1 MAMSPLRHALQR
13 EIFTPR
19 EQRLLAVSFVWKAG
33 RKRKSAILCAAVSS
47 EQKASGEV
55 VLMTV
60 KAVKSHYKLNDS
72 WPASE
77 LTLVDGIDAVK
88 ETAEFHL
95 HLDKVYKWVSS
106 SSAEKKAF
114 VTCLWKINQRYLQDK
129 VQFLNI
135 SPAILEEVLPWQH
148 GRVPATPE
156 SKAVEEEAEEE
167 DFQELTLREAVDVQR
182 LMEESD
188 GAMQDA
194 QAFTQTLHAN
204 LASLDQENFHS
215 LMETERQGEQLLS
228 LLDEALLEVT
238 HIEDVLSHYDELL
251 HGVQKQ
257 MDILHASSAWLQ
269 HIDRNHSQLCSE
281 LCQLVDRLSVREEHL
296 QVLTKGDLENEEQ
309 MKGCVAAVR
318 ALSQGLNAPLSTG
331 QRRLQGAA
339 EQLIRFESVRQ
350 TFELRLCRHITSAVI
365 LQGLREGEDGAGT
378 EPWKPHAFH
387 VSLLRYK
394 PLMEW
399 LKESNP
405 IILQQLS
412 KVYAENICKLYERQM
427 KDLFDAARL
436 QLCGLK
442 DSKKI
447 GVISAL
453 PDSVTSAA
461 GCMASASR
469 SAPVSSY
476 SEGQASMVIQQV
488 FRQLGAVCIKEQEFL
503 TSFFGLNSSS
513 STVAFHAGRRSSVV
527 DQTQNPVTREQ
538 KKRPHSWI
546 RMSASLEAPEP
557 CVEGWDC
564 VQAVLGSAEPRLC
577 ALLSSCEKAE
587 PLSCLVVLRCVG
599 RGLSQYQLQLTASF
613 YCSLLRC
620 AQQHSQHS
628 LRTCA
633 ESLCR
638 EVESPQAL
646 KRTRGGILPFVTRL
660 EDFMYHGKAI
670 LMGEEERWG
679 LDSLYAKLLKAA
691 VHTLEKLSGSNAR
704 SGPLVVRLMNY
715 HQLVNFL
722 EQLRLSGLEEVHEEA
737 KERMALHLRH
747 YMAMQMGQPLGLLSD
762 FLDGVQGHL
771 AHGVQEEEVGFQLAY
786 SKQELRRVAE
796 RYTGREVRRI
806 LEASHRRLSR
816 ELADSPRLLQEV
828 WSAMKTAFL
837 EKYREAES
845 LINKCYPGAGI
856 SLDFTEQDLLEYF
869 STISRD
875 SPT

>member
-1 MAMSPLRHALQR
+1 MAVSPLRHTLQR

-19 EQRLLAVSFVWKAG
+19 EQRLLAVSFVWKAS

-60 KAVKSHYKLNDS
+60 KAAKSHYKLNDC

-148 GRVPATPE
+148 GREAATPE
-156 SKAVEEEAEEE
+156 SKGAEEEVEEE
-167 DFQELTLREAVDVQR
+167 DFQELTLREAADVQR

-194 QAFTQTLHAN
+194 QAFAQTLHAN
-204 LASLDQENFHS
+204 LASMDQENFQS

-238 HIEDVLSHYDELL
+238 HIEEVLSHYDELL

-257 MDILHASSAWLQ
+257 INILHTSSAWLQ
-269 HIDRNHSQLCSE
+269 RIDRNHSQLCSE
-281 LCQLVDRLSVREEHL
+281 LCQLVDWLSVREEHL

-309 MKGCVAAVR
+309 MKGCVEAVW
-318 ALSQGLNAPLSTG
+318 ALSQGLYPPLSTG
-331 QRRLQGAA
+331 QRRLQGVA

-350 TFELRLCRHITSAVI
+350 TFELRLCRHITNAVI
-365 LQGLREGEDGAGT
+365 LQGLREGENGAST
-378 EPWKPHAFH
+378 EPWKPNVFH
-387 VSLLRYK
+387 VSLMRYK

-405 IILQQLS
+405 VILQQLS

-436 QLCGLK
+436 QFCVPK

-461 GCMASASR
+461 GCMASVSR
-469 SAPVSSY
+469 STPVSSY

-488 FRQLGAVCIKEQEFL
+488 LNQLGAVCIKEQEFL

-527 DQTQNPVTREQ
+527 DQTQNSVTREQ

-546 RMSASLEAPEP
+546 RMSASFEPLEP
-557 CVEGWDC
+557 CMEGWDC
-564 VQAVLGSAEPRLC
+564 IQAVLGSAEPRLC
-577 ALLSSCEKAE
+577 ALLSSCEK
-587 PLSCLVVLRCVG
+587 
-599 RGLSQYQLQLTASF
+599 
-613 YCSLLRC
+613 C

-628 LRTCA
+628 LCTYA

-638 EVESPQAL
+638 EVESPQVL
-646 KRTRGGILPFVTRL
+646 KRTRGGILPFISRL

-704 SGPLVVRLMNY
+704 SGPLVVRLLNY
-715 HQLVNFL
+715 HRLVDFL
-722 EQLRLSGLEEVHEEA
+722 EQLGLSGLDKVHEEA
-737 KERMALHLRH
+737 KERMMLHLRH

-796 RYTGREVRRI
+796 RYTSREVQRT
-806 LEASHRRLSR
+806 LEASHRRLNR
-816 ELADSPRLLQEV
+816 ELADCPRLLQEV
-828 WSAMKTAFL
+828 WNAMKTAFL
-837 EKYREAES
+837 EQYREAEN
-845 LINKCYPGAGI
+845 LIKKCYPGAGI

-869 STISRD
+869 STISKD
-875 SPT
+875 SPA